1 MLGNFD
7 FEVYK
12 FLDLNKISVTL
23 VASDANRLGIYSH
36 FKLYWKTF
44 SAETRVIARKTCL
57 NLNLKKNYII
67 NRTYPRALN
76 EGEGECH
83 SPLHRLDLDEAWV
96 SPEQNKVR
104 KINPREIQDFSDR

>member
-1 MLGNFD
+1 
-7 FEVYK
+7 
-12 FLDLNKISVTL
+12 
-23 VASDANRLGIYSH
+23 
-36 FKLYWKTF
+36 KTF
-44 SAETRVIARKTCL
+44 SAETRVIARNTCL
-57 NLNLKKNYII
+57 NLNFKKNYII

-83 SPLHRLDLDEAWV
+83 SPLHRLDLDEAWI